1 MFSLQF
7 SKSMV
12 FDVYSE
18 FVNNFT
24 LAMET
29 AKKLAKQKQA
39 FADFLKV
46 TIGLDN
52 RLNCRANSCLFKTI
66 SQKHCTFLKPFV
78 EYDVTIGRSMP
89 NVLKMRTLTNNLRC
103 YKTYLD
109 DMENKG
115 FLLIDMFQ
123 GNIMVVS

>member
-46 TIGLDN
+46 TVGLDN
-52 RLNCRANSCLFKTI
+52 MVFFKSRSCLFKKI
-66 SQKHCTFLKPFV
+66 SQKRIRPSNHLLNITSQYYRLK
-78 EYDVTIGRSMP
+78 YS
-89 NVLKMRTLTNNLRC
+89 
-103 YKTYLD
+103 
-109 DMENKG
+109 
-115 FLLIDMFQ
+115 
-123 GNIMVVS
+123 